1 MRQVFF
7 DWNSYFCY
15 YITILFF
22 IFMQLL
28 QSLPDCYLTDHH
40 FFHSHLWS
48 CSHTLSALPCSF
60 PEKLMKPWSNGMHE
74 PGIITPAR
82 FFRIVREIRILGD
95 GGNHIHA
102 PAVHTLI
109 HPEFHKVI
117 DLPAHSPIFPV
128 KVRLLLITKVQVIL
142 SPCPVISLGAAA
154 EAGPPVIRLSSFG
167 SFQI

>member
-1 MRQVFF
+1 
-7 DWNSYFCY
+7 
-15 YITILFF
+15 
-22 IFMQLL
+22 MQLL

-142 SPCPVISLGAAA
+142 SPCPVISLGAGDYLDQIFTGKRIHVCRTPDLPALESGAA
-154 EAGPPVIRLSSFG
+154 RPTTREEL
-167 SFQI
+167 